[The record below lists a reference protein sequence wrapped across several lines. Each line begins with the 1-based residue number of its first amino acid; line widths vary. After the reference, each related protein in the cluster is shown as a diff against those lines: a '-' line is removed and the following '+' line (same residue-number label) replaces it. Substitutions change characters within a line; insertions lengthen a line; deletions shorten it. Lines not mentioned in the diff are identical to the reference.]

1 MEEIKEIKID
11 DEFITLSQ
19 FLKITDLIQSGG
31 EAKTFIYFNN
41 IFINDVFEDRRGKKI
56 YKGDL
61 VRINDEVFKI
71 C

>member
-31 EAKTFIYFNN
+31 EAKSFIYFNN

>member
-31 EAKTFIYFNN
+31 EAKSFIYFNN
-41 IFINDVFEDRRGKKI
+41 IFINDIFEDRRGKKI